1 VLTKARDILR
11 ETPLIDGHNDLPWQF
26 RKRVGNHLDKIDLS
40 ADTSTL
46 EPPMHT
52 DIARMREGHVGAQFW
67 VVYVPSSYEGSG
79 AARVLFEQIDVT
91 RRIIARY
98 GDTFALATSADD
110 IMHLF
115 SQGKIASVLAV
126 EGGHAIENSLA
137 VLRQAYVAGARYMTL
152 THNDNIDWA
161 DSATDDPRLGGLS
174 PFGREVVREMN
185 RIGMMVDLSHTA
197 PSTMHDALDA
207 SEAPVL
213 FSHSGARAV
222 CDHPRNVP
230 DDVLAR
236 VRDIEGLVMATFVPP
251 FVSVD
256 ARDHRY
262 AWEARRRELEQEGLG
277 ADEIE
282 RIGKQWL
289 EDNPA
294 PRATLRQVAD
304 HIDHLRDVAGID
316 HVGVGSDFD
325 GITAVPKGLEDV
337 SKYPDLFT
345 ELLQRGYSADDIA
358 KIAGRN
364 LLRVMYEV
372 EAACERIDAKR
383 DPSEA
388 RIEELDDVTVSS
400 PA

>member
-1 VLTKARDILR
+1 MLTKARDILR
-11 ETPLIDGHNDLPWQF
+11 GTPLIDGHNDLPWQF
-26 RKRVGNHLDKIDLS
+26 RKRVNNHLGKIDLG
-40 ADTSTL
+40 ADTTL
-46 EPPMHT
+46 LDPPLHT
-52 DIARMREGHVGAQFW
+52 DIERLRTGHVGAQFW
-67 VVYVPSSYEGSG
+67 ALYVPSSYEGPG
-79 AARVLFEQIDVT
+79 AARILFEQIDVT

-110 IMHLF
+110 IMHAF
-115 SQGKIASVLAV
+115 GEGKIASILAI

-161 DSATDDPRLGGLS
+161 DAATDEPRLGGLS
-174 PFGREVVREMN
+174 PFGKEVVREMN
-185 RIGMMVDLSHTA
+185 RLGMMVDLSHTA
-197 PSTMHDALDA
+197 PATMHDAMDI

-230 DDVLAR
+230 DDVLER
-236 VRDIEGLVMATFVPP
+236 VRDVEGLVMATFVPP
-251 FVSVD
+251 FVSVE

-262 AWEARRRELEQEGLG
+262 AWEEERRRLEAEGV
-277 ADEIE
+277 DEDDIE
-282 RIGKQWL
+282 RRGEAWL
-289 EDNPA
+289 EEHPA
-294 PRATLRQVAD
+294 PQATLQQVAD

-316 HVGVGSDFD
+316 HIGVGSDFD

-372 EAACERIDAKR
+372 EAAGERIDAHR

-388 RIEELDDVTVSS
+388 RIEELDEGI
-400 PA
+400 